1 MKQKKFKNKEPK
13 NRILLPLSLVLILVS
28 LSLIAFIVFAIF
40 YSDNNET
47 ESIPIQSSSIS
58 EVSSKETIIEEPEFV
73 ETFATVM
80 NTGDIMVHDP
90 QLTGAYVSKEKGYDF
105 SDFFKAITPYFKS
118 ADLAIAN
125 LEVTFGG
132 EKAGSYRGYP
142 AFNCPDSLA
151 TAIKKS
157 GLDIVLTANNHSY
170 DTGYSGFIRTQEVLK
185 KNKIKYLGTTTT
197 DTAKKYIVKEIN
209 NIKIGMADFTY
220 ETSGKLSDRKY
231 LNGILLSQDAN
242 ELITSFSYDDLKGF
256 YKNAKEIIS
265 SMKEDGAEYIV
276 FYMHWGDEYKTSP
289 NSWQKQ
295 IAQELSNIG
304 VDMIIGGHPHVIQ
317 PMDIIHSENGQNTT
331 VCIYSLGNAVSN
343 QRRERMDSCPSGH
356 TEDGLLFTY
365 TLIKTEDGVSLHEIE
380 ITPTWV
386 DKYLKGNKYK
396 YTIYPIKSKKA
407 IYKLNL
413 TDNSTQKAIDS
424 YNRTTKLLKESL
436 AMCQDELG
444 CKVAFK

>member
-40 YSDNNET
+40 YNDNNET

-58 EVSSKETIIEEPEFV
+58 EVSSEEPIIEEPEFV

-289 NSWQKQ
+289 NSWQK
-295 IAQELSNIG
+295 
-304 VDMIIGGHPHVIQ
+304 
-317 PMDIIHSENGQNTT
+317 
-331 VCIYSLGNAVSN
+331 
-343 QRRERMDSCPSGH
+343 
-356 TEDGLLFTY
+356 
-365 TLIKTEDGVSLHEIE
+365 
-380 ITPTWV
+380 
-386 DKYLKGNKYK
+386 
-396 YTIYPIKSKKA
+396 
-407 IYKLNL
+407 
-413 TDNSTQKAIDS
+413 
-424 YNRTTKLLKESL
+424 
-436 AMCQDELG
+436 
-444 CKVAFK
+444 